1 MKKQI
6 SPLLTLLLLI
16 SVNIY
21 SQGFMNKLKNE
32 TKKVD
37 KEVLIQVGAEV
48 VNQITKKSGKK
59 SDLLKKDDK
68 VYSCSEIFGFENN
81 TVIEKI
87 EYFKGT
93 LMEQAIKVDN
103 INSEIKNNN
112 NFNGQIRINEELK
125 LKMKNNISSYV
136 PFLSM
141 TVSDL
146 EQKNN
151 RSKLCEI
158 YNIYLQ
164 NEIEVQLLITN
175 FKELYQNSEV
185 IKHDEVVS
193 NIKKEEK
200 EKNNIKQKEIEKIN
214 QEKTER
220 EKHVRERCEWSKTT
234 KPFNL
239 QYQRQFITSY
249 YQCKEKECKKKHE
262 VTQLKISKYPNYSKT
277 DNPRFAEESF
287 TIIFLFD
294 AMLTNFYANDN
305 SIKKSVCEES
315 KSGKHEWAEVNTTDE
330 IQDMNYT
337 NKDAISANKC
347 N

>member
-1 MKKQI
+1 MKKN
-6 SPLLTLLLLI
+6 SKLLILLLI
-16 SVNIY
+16 ISINSY
-21 SQGFMNKLKNE
+21 SQGLLNKLKKE

-164 NEIEVQLLITN
+164 NEKEIQLLITN
-175 FKELYQNSEV
+175 FSILYQNSEV

-193 NIKKEEK
+193 NLKKEEK
-200 EKNNIKQKEIEKIN
+200 EKENIKQKEIEKIN
-214 QEKTER
+214 QEKIER

-239 QYQRQFITSY
+239 PYQRKLITSY
-249 YQCKEKECKKKHE
+249 YQCNECKKKYDA
-262 VTQLKISKYPNYSKT
+262 TKLMISKYPNYSKT
-277 DNPRFAEESF
+277 DNPRFAEETF
-287 TIIFLFD
+287 NIIFWFD
-294 AMLTNFYANDN
+294 AALIFGFND
-305 SIKKSVCEES
+305 KSVKNSDCQES
-315 KSGKHEWAEVNTTDE
+315 KSSKHVWVDINTDEE

>member
-1 MKKQI
+1 MKKELKLSLI
-6 SPLLTLLLLI
+6 LLLTI
-16 SVNIY
+16 SINTY
-21 SQGFMNKLKNE
+21 SQSIWDKVKKE

-37 KEVLIQVGAEV
+37 SKVLVQAGAEV
-48 VNQITKKSGKK
+48 VNQITKKSTKK

-93 LMEQAIKVDN
+93 LMEQANIVDN

-112 NFNGQIRINEELK
+112 NFNGQIKINEELK

-158 YNIYLQ
+158 YNTYKQ
-164 NEIEVQLLITN
+164 NEIEVQLLLSN
-175 FKELYQNSEV
+175 FSQIYQNEEL
-185 IKHDEVVS
+185 IKHNEVVS
-193 NIKKEEK
+193 NLKKEEK
-200 EKNNIKQKEIEKIN
+200 EKEKIKQKEIEKIN
-214 QEKTER
+214 QENIER

-239 QYQRQFITSY
+239 PYQRKFTTSY
-249 YQCKEKECKKKHE
+249 YQCKECKKKHE

-277 DNPRFAEESF
+277 DSPSFAEESF
-287 TIIFLFD
+287 TIMYLFD
-294 AMLTNFYANDN
+294 AMITNFLANDN

-315 KSGKHEWAEVNTTDE
+315 KSGKHEWAEINTSDE

-337 NKDAISANKC
+337 NKDAATANKC

>member
-1 MKKQI
+1 MKKN
-6 SPLLTLLLLI
+6 SKLLILLLI
-16 SVNIY
+16 ISINSY
-21 SQGFMNKLKNE
+21 SQGLLNKLKKE

-164 NEIEVQLLITN
+164 NEKEIQLLITN
-175 FKELYQNSEV
+175 FSILYQNSEV

-193 NIKKEEK
+193 NLKKEEK
-200 EKNNIKQKEIEKIN
+200 EKENIKQKEIEKIN
-214 QEKTER
+214 QEKIER
-220 EKHVRERCEWSKTT
+220 EKHIRERCEWSKTT

-239 QYQRQFITSY
+239 PYQRKLITSY
-249 YQCKEKECKKKHE
+249 YQCNECKKKYDA
-262 VTQLKISKYPNYSKT
+262 TKLMISKYPNYSKT
-277 DNPRFAEESF
+277 DNPRFAEETF
-287 TIIFLFD
+287 NIIFWFD
-294 AMLTNFYANDN
+294 AALIFGFND
-305 SIKKSVCEES
+305 KSVKNSDCQES
-315 KSGKHEWAEVNTTDE
+315 KSSKHVWVDINTDEE

>member
-1 MKKQI
+1 MKKQSNLALI
-6 SPLLTLLLLI
+6 LLLVI
-16 SVNIY
+16 SVNTY
-21 SQGFMNKLKNE
+21 SQSMWDKVKKE

-37 KEVLIQVGAEV
+37 SKVLVQVGAEV

-158 YNIYLQ
+158 YDTYKQ

-175 FKELYQNSEV
+175 FSILYQNSEV
-185 IKHDEVVS
+185 IKHKEVVS
-193 NIKKEEK
+193 NLKKEEK
-200 EKNNIKQKEIEKIN
+200 DKENSKQKEIEKIN

-239 QYQRQFITSY
+239 QYQRKLITSY
-249 YQCKEKECKKKHE
+249 YQCNECKKKYD
-262 VTQLKISKYPNYSKT
+262 VTQLMISKYPNYSKT
-277 DNPRFAEESF
+277 DNPRFAEETF
-287 TIIFLFD
+287 NILLWFDAAIIFS
-294 AMLTNFYANDN
+294 YNDN

-315 KSGKHEWAEVNTTDE
+315 KSGKHEWAEINTTDE

>member
-6 SPLLTLLLLI
+6 SPLLILLLI
-16 SVNIY
+16 TSISTY
-21 SQGFMNKLKNE
+21 SQGFLNKLKNE

-37 KEVLIQVGAEV
+37 AKVLIEVGAEV

-87 EYFKGT
+87 EFFNGA
-93 LMEQAIKVDN
+93 LLEQAGKVDN

-112 NFNGQIRINEELK
+112 NFNGQIKINEALNLK
-125 LKMKNNISSYV
+125 IRNNYSSYT

-141 TVSDL
+141 NVKDL

-151 RSKLCEI
+151 RIKLCEI
-158 YNIYLQ
+158 YDTYKQ

-175 FKELYQNSEV
+175 FSKLYQNSEV
-185 IKHDEVVS
+185 IKHKEVVS
-193 NIKKEEK
+193 NLKKEAKDK
-200 EKNNIKQKEIEKIN
+200 EISKQKEIEKIN
-214 QEKTER
+214 REKKER
-220 EKHVRERCEWSKTT
+220 EKNVIGRCEWSKTT

-239 QYQRQFITSY
+239 PYQRKIITSY
-249 YQCKEKECKKKHE
+249 YQCNECKKKHD

-287 TIIFLFD
+287 NILFWFDAAIIFSL
-294 AMLTNFYANDN
+294 NDN
-305 SIKKSVCEES
+305 SIKKSGCLES
-315 KSGKHEWAEVNTTDE
+315 QSGKHVWVELNNNEE
-330 IQDMNYT
+330 IEDMNYT
-337 NKDAISANKC
+337 NKDAVSANKC